1 MTEGAQRSRLQAK
14 IAGGAHMIRNAVI
27 PESRDISTRN
37 LTAVREKLEELQ
49 IPLLAADVGDHF
61 PRTVVFEPGSGA
73 FRILTPGRA
82 EKWI

>member
-1 MTEGAQRSRLQAK
+1 MEGAQRSRMQAK
-14 IAGGAHMIRNAVI
+14 IAGAAHMIRNAVI

-37 LTAVREKLEELQ
+37 LTAVREKLEELR
-49 IPLLAADVGDHF
+49 IPLLAADVGDYF